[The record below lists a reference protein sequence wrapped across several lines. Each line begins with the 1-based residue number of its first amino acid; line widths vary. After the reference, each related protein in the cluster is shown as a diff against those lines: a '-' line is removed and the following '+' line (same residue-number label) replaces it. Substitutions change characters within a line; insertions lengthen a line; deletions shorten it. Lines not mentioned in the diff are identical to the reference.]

1 MSLPYQNNDKQL
13 LTDLC
18 ACTDFITCSW
28 FLKRRQVICIVLIS
42 PLWSSS
48 AGVAHF
54 CNTMLPAKTFY
65 LEAFCC
71 CLSLGFFFDFIFLFT
86 RRQWLVQHF
95 FWGHVNPLRR
105 TALLL
110 MNGYLFF
117 SALNRGDYVEKKK
130 EIKSNK
136 GTAQV
141 LCGWVCTCRTLHWPV
156 RRLRGRELWLVK
168 TNKKN

>member
-18 ACTDFITCSW
+18 ACTDFITC
-28 FLKRRQVICIVLIS
+28 FLGGKKRRQVICIVLIS
-42 PLWSSS
+42 PLWSNS

-65 LEAFCC
+65 LEAFSC
-71 CLSLGFFFDFIFLFT
+71 CLSLGFFGWFDF
-86 RRQWLVQHF
+86 
-95 FWGHVNPLRR
+95 
-105 TALLL
+105 
-110 MNGYLFF
+110 FF
-117 SALNRGDYVEKKK
+117 SHEGSDLFHTSSEDTWTLWGGLLCYWRRDIYFFLHWTGGLHGGGKK

-141 LCGWVCTCRTLHWPV
+141 LCGWVCTCRTL
-156 RRLRGRELWLVK
+156 RWLVRQPRGDVSCGSE
-168 TNKKN
+168 